1 MSISVFHWGAA
12 RAHVDAGR
20 ITNLAPLEADRDP
33 SPLLAGTMQ
42 SVYSGLRIGQP
53 MVRTS
58 WLERV
63 TGVDHRSRR
72 GLDGYVALGWSE
84 ALDLAAAAI
93 SETIARGGN
102 RAIYAGSYG
111 WASAGRFHHA
121 PSLLHR
127 LMNCIGGS
135 VQHDQTYSYAA
146 AQTICPYVVGSN
158 DCVFGGAGTTW
169 PSIAAHTQRMYF
181 FGGLNARNTQINAG
195 GLLTHESTRRAH
207 EVARKPGFRA
217 CSISPIRD
225 DSPASLNARW
235 IPIRPGTDVA
245 LMLGIAH
252 ALIEGGLVDQGFLD
266 THTTGYE
273 RLRDYILG
281 SDGGEARSPG
291 WACAVTGVPEAT
303 IRDLAREMAGHRT
316 MLTGTWSL
324 QRADHGEQPYWM
336 MIALA
341 AMLGQVGLPGG
352 GVCFGYGSIGNRGEP
367 RSPFGSPR
375 MDEGDNPVDLRIPV
389 ARVADLLLEPGKR
402 VAFNGREIEYPEIDL
417 VYWAGGNPFHHHQD
431 LNRLVRA
438 FARPRTIIVNEIFWT
453 ATARR
458 ADIVFPAT
466 TALERNDLT
475 ASSSDNHLMAMKRQI
490 DPVGQAR
497 ADFDIF
503 LGLAKRLRVQHDFS
517 LGLDE
522 MGWLRRLYAQLA
534 DRCKRGGYPLPGFD
548 EFWAAEA
555 MPLPGASEHADLF
568 ADFRADPRAHP
579 LGTRSGRIELWSR
592 AIADLDYPDLPP
604 HPAWLEPHE
613 WLGNAAPDELHLI
626 SNQPATRLHAQLDPF
641 GTSLAAKHLG
651 REPLRM
657 HPGDAKQRGLEAGDI
672 VRVHNSRGACLA
684 AVVPDDSVLPG
695 VAQLATGAWYD
706 PLEPGTPGSLEVH
719 GNPNVLTSN
728 RAASRLSQAPTHH
741 STLVRIERFAE
752 ELPPIRAHQAPT
764 ITAREATAPKVSQRT
779 RGLDR

>member
-1 MSISVFHWGAA
+1 MTISVFHWGAA
-12 RAHVDAGR
+12 RPQVDTGR
-20 ITNLAPLEADRDP
+20 VLCLAPFETDREP
-33 SPLLAGTMQ
+33 SPLLPATMQ
-42 SVYSGLRIGQP
+42 SLYSELRIRQP
-53 MVRTS
+53 MVRSS

-63 TGVDHRSRR
+63 AGIDHRR
-72 GLDGYVALGWSE
+72 GRGRDGYIAVGWSE
-84 ALDLAAAAI
+84 ALDLAAAEIAA
-93 SETIARGGN
+93 TIERSGN

-127 LMNCIGGS
+127 LMNCVGGS
-135 VQHDQTYSYAA
+135 VQHEQTYSYAA
-146 AQTICPYVVGSN
+146 AQTICPRVVGSN
-158 DCVFGGAGTTW
+158 DCVFGGASTTW
-169 PSIAAHTQRMYF
+169 PSIAAHTERMFF
-181 FGGLNARNTQINAG
+181 FGGFNARNTQINAG
-195 GLLTHESTRRAH
+195 GVLNHESTLRAA
-207 EVARKPGFRA
+207 EVARKPGFGA
-217 CSISPIRD
+217 YSISPIRD
-225 DSPASLNARW
+225 DSPASLNAQW
-235 IPIRPGTDVA
+235 VPIRPGTDVA

-252 ALIEGGLVDQGFLD
+252 ALIETGEVDQGFLA
-266 THTTGYE
+266 THTVGYE

-281 SDGGEARSPG
+281 SGGEPRSPR
-291 WACAVTGVPEAT
+291 WAAAISGVPEAT
-303 IRDLAREMAGHRT
+303 IRELAQQMARHRSL
-316 MLTGTWSL
+316 LTGTWSL

-375 MDEGDNPVDLRIPV
+375 MEEGYNAVDLRIPV
-389 ARVADLLLEPGKR
+389 ARVADLLLEPGAKLQ
-402 VAFNGREIEYPEIDL
+402 FDGRQIEYPAIEL

-431 LNRLVRA
+431 LNRLVQA
-438 FARPRTIIVNEIFWT
+438 FARPQTIIVNEVFWT

-466 TALERNDLT
+466 TALERNDLA

-503 LGLAKRLRVQHDFS
+503 LGLAQRLGVEAGYS

-522 MGWLRRLYAQLA
+522 AGWLRRLYGQLA
-534 DRCKRGGYPLPGFD
+534 ERCARGGHPLPDFD
-548 EFWAAEA
+548 EFWAAEVL
-555 MPLPGASEHADLF
+555 PLPAANKRVDLF
-568 ADFRADPRAHP
+568 ADFRADPAARP
-579 LGTRSGRIELWSR
+579 LGTRSGRIELWSQS
-592 AIADLDYPDLPP
+592 IADYAYEGLPA

-641 GTSLAAKHLG
+641 GASLASKHRG
-651 REPLRM
+651 REPLRLN
-657 HPGDAKQRGLEAGDI
+657 PADAARRGLKSGDI
-672 VRVHNSRGACLA
+672 VRVYNSRGACLA
-684 AVVPDDSVLPG
+684 ALMPDDAVMPG

-706 PLEPGTPGSLEVH
+706 PIEPGTAGSLEVH

-728 RAASRLSQAPTHH
+728 RPASPLSQAPVHH
-741 STLVRIERFAE
+741 STLVRIERFEGA
-752 ELPPIRAHQAPT
+752 LPPIRVHQPPVIVTEDARAH
-764 ITAREATAPKVSQRT
+764 EASPSS
-779 RGLDR
+779 

>member
-1 MSISVFHWGAA
+1 MFHWGAA
-12 RAHVDAGR
+12 RPQVEAGR
-20 ITNLAPLEADRDP
+20 VQGLKPFETDRDP
-33 SPLLAGTMQ
+33 SALLAGTME
-42 SVYSGLRIGQP
+42 SLYSGLRIRQP
-53 MVRTS
+53 MVRAS

-63 TGVDHRSRR
+63 PGIDHRLRR
-72 GLDGYVALGWSE
+72 GRDGYVAVSWSK

-93 SETIARGGN
+93 GDTISRRGN

-127 LMNCIGGS
+127 LMNCVGGS
-135 VQHDQTYSYAA
+135 VQHEQTYSYAA

-158 DCVFGGAGTTW
+158 DCVFGGASTTW
-169 PSIAAHTQRMYF
+169 PTIAAHTERMFF

-195 GLLTHESTRRAH
+195 GVLTHETTLRASG
-207 EVARKPGFRA
+207 VAQKPGFRA
-217 CSISPIRD
+217 YSISPIRD
-225 DSPASLNARW
+225 DSPASLGAEW
-235 IPIRPGTDVA
+235 VPIRPGTDVA
-245 LMLGIAH
+245 LMLGIAWI
-252 ALIEGGLVDQGFLD
+252 LIDAGWVDQAFIDG
-266 THTTGYE
+266 HTVGYD

-281 SDGGEARSPG
+281 TGGGEVRNPR
-291 WACAVTGVPEAT
+291 WAAGITGVPEAT
-303 IRDLAREMAGHRT
+303 IHELALQMAHHRSL
-316 MLTGTWSL
+316 LTGTWSL

-375 MDEGDNPVDLRIPV
+375 MEEGVNPVDLRIPV

-402 VAFNGREIEYPEIDL
+402 LPFDGREIEYPEIDL

-431 LNRLVRA
+431 LNRLARA
-438 FARPRTIIVNEIFWT
+438 FTRPQTIIVNEVFWT

-458 ADIVFPAT
+458 ADIVLPAT
-466 TALERNDLT
+466 TALERNDLA

-503 LGLAKRLRVQHDFS
+503 AGLADRLGVEEAFS

-522 MGWLRRLYAQLA
+522 MGWLRRLYGQLA
-534 DRCKRGGYPLPGFD
+534 ERCARGGHPLPSFD
-548 EFWAAEA
+548 EFWTAEIL
-555 MPLPGASEHADLF
+555 PLPGAREHHDLF
-568 ADFRADPRAHP
+568 AEFRADPEGHR
-579 LGTRSGRIELWSR
+579 LDTRSGRIELWSQ
-592 AIADLDYPDLPP
+592 AIADFGYAGMPA

-641 GTSLAAKHLG
+641 GASRASKHLG
-651 REPLRM
+651 REPLRL
-657 HPGDAKQRGLEAGDI
+657 HPTEAQRRGLAAGDI
-672 VRVHNSRGACLA
+672 VRVYNSRGACLA
-684 AVVPDDSVLPG
+684 AVMPDDAILPG
-695 VAQLATGAWYD
+695 VVQLATGAWYD
-706 PLEPGTPGSLEVH
+706 PLDPGTPGSLEIH

-728 RAASRLSQAPTHH
+728 RATSPLSQAPVHH
-741 STLVRIERFAE
+741 STLVRIERFVG
-752 ELPPIRAHQAPT
+752 ELPPIRAHQPPAIGEDEPT
-764 ITAREATAPKVSQRT
+764 LPIVMHQE
-779 RGLDR
+779 RGLNT